1 MVHTKLLNGVYITK
15 KIMDTWHLKDF
26 QAVGFAGCFMAE
38 SGCDPG
44 AYNAAEKSGR
54 FKGSSAN
61 GSGYG
66 AGLAGWSNS
75 WKRQIQK
82 QFNNYRPIETWSLDQ
97 QIAIITKGC
106 SESFINLLRNTK
118 TAGQSTDIVLRGYEN
133 GTGGRGTKLRS
144 QQSMKGYTWCKTSY
158 LADGSRH
165 TFRDGYIGALTSRIS
180 WANAILSKMGSVN
193 LADLSGLGAEVS
205 DGGFDGGG
213 FGDTGGAGM
222 GNSNAYPVHDEYKT
236 YTGQGGDLFA
246 NSKDNAFQMAS
257 ATSKQTMFSS
267 KDQFASSHTRIYSTN
282 DSCIVLDELKIPYN
296 SNDPAIEYAN
306 QGITKKDVEKK
317 SADTST
323 GKKDTSTGKKD
334 TSTGKT
340 DKKSNSTDKSN
351 TNKNTKKSK

>member
-1 MVHTKLLNGVYITK
+1 MAGKKLLNGVYITK

-26 QAVGFAGCFMAE
+26 QAAGFAGCFMEE

-66 AGLAGWSNS
+66 AGLAQWSNA
-75 WKRQIQK
+75 WKRQIQR
-82 QFNNYRPIETWSLDQ
+82 QFHNSRPIENWSLDQ
-97 QIAIITKGC
+97 QIAIVTQGC
-106 SESFINLLRNTK
+106 SESFINLLRK
-118 TAGQSTDIVLRGYEN
+118 TTSVGQSTDIVLRGYEN
-133 GTGGRGTKLRS
+133 GSAGKGTKLRS
-144 QQSMKGYTWCKTSY
+144 QQSMKAYTWCKTSY
-158 LADGSRH
+158 MADGSRR
-165 TFRDGYIGALTSRIS
+165 TFKDGYIGALTCRTS
-180 WANAILSKMGSVN
+180 WANAVLSKMGSVN
-193 LADLSGLGAEVS
+193 LADLSGLGTEVS
-205 DGGFDGGG
+205 GGLDSGG
-213 FGDTGGAGM
+213 FGDGGAGM
-222 GNSNAYPVHDEYKT
+222 GNSNAYPIHDEYKT
-236 YTGQGGDLFA
+236 FTGQGKNIFA

-306 QGITKKDVEKK
+306 QGITKEDVAKK

-323 GKKDTSTGKKD
+323 GKKDTSTGKA
-334 TSTGKT
+334 
-340 DKKSNSTDKSN
+340 DKKTNSTDKSN

>member
-1 MVHTKLLNGVYITK
+1 MAGKKLLNGVYITK

-26 QAVGFAGCFMAE
+26 QAAGFAGCFMEE

-66 AGLAGWSNS
+66 AGLAQWSNA
-75 WKRQIQK
+75 WKRQIQR
-82 QFNNYRPIETWSLDQ
+82 QFHNSRPIENWSLDQ
-97 QIAIITKGC
+97 QIAIVTQGC
-106 SESFINLLRNTK
+106 SESFINLLRK
-118 TAGQSTDIVLRGYEN
+118 TTSVGQSTDIVLRGYEN
-133 GTGGRGTKLRS
+133 GSAGKGTKLRS
-144 QQSMKGYTWCKTSY
+144 QQSMKAYTWCKTSY
-158 LADGSRH
+158 MADGSRR
-165 TFRDGYIGALTSRIS
+165 TFKDGYIGALTCRTS
-180 WANAILSKMGSVN
+180 WANAVLSKMGSVN
-193 LADLSGLGAEVS
+193 LADLSGLGTEVS
-205 DGGFDGGG
+205 GGLDSGG
-213 FGDTGGAGM
+213 FGDGGAGM
-222 GNSNAYPVHDEYKT
+222 GNSNAYPVHDEYQT
-236 YTGQGGDLFA
+236 FTGQGGNIFE

-296 SNDPAIEYAN
+296 SNDPDIEYAN
-306 QGITKKDVEKK
+306 QGITKEDVAKK

-323 GKKDTSTGKKD
+323 DKKDTSTGKA
-334 TSTGKT
+334 
-340 DKKSNSTDKSN
+340 DKKTNSTDKFN

>member
-1 MVHTKLLNGVYITK
+1 MAGKKLLNGVYITK

-26 QAVGFAGCFMAE
+26 QAAGFAGCFMEE

-66 AGLAGWSNS
+66 AGLAQWSNE
-75 WKRQIQK
+75 WKRQIQR
-82 QFNNYRPIETWSLDQ
+82 QFHNSRPIENWSLDQ
-97 QIAIITKGC
+97 QIAIVTQGC
-106 SESFINLLRNTK
+106 SESFINLLRK
-118 TAGQSTDIVLRGYEN
+118 TTSVGQSTDIVLRGYEN
-133 GTGGRGTKLRS
+133 GSAGKGTKLRS
-144 QQSMKGYTWCKTSY
+144 QQSMKAYTWCKTSY
-158 LADGSRH
+158 MADGSRR
-165 TFRDGYIGALTSRIS
+165 TFKDGYIGALTCRTS
-180 WANAILSKMGSVN
+180 WANAVLSKMGSVN
-193 LADLSGLGAEVS
+193 LADLSGLGTEVS
-205 DGGFDGGG
+205 EGLYGGDM
-213 FGDTGGAGM
+213 GDGM
-222 GNSNAYPVHDEYKT
+222 GNFNAYPVHDEYQT
-236 YTGQGGDLFA
+236 FTGQGGNIFE

-267 KDQFASSHTRIYSTN
+267 KDKFASSHTRIYSTN

-306 QGITKKDVEKK
+306 QGITKEDVAKK

-323 GKKDTSTGKKD
+323 GKKDTSTGKA
-334 TSTGKT
+334 
-340 DKKSNSTDKSN
+340 DKKTNSTDKSN

>member
-1 MVHTKLLNGVYITK
+1 MAGKKLLNGVYITK

-26 QAVGFAGCFMAE
+26 QAAGFAGCFMEE

-66 AGLAGWSNS
+66 AGLAQWSNA
-75 WKRQIQK
+75 WKRQIQR
-82 QFNNYRPIETWSLDQ
+82 QFHNSRPIENWSLDQ
-97 QIAIITKGC
+97 QIAIVTQGC
-106 SESFINLLRNTK
+106 SESFINLLRK
-118 TAGQSTDIVLRGYEN
+118 TTSVGQSTDIVLRGYEN
-133 GTGGRGTKLRS
+133 GSAGKGTRLRS
-144 QQSMKGYTWCKTSY
+144 QQSMKSYTWCKTSY
-158 LADGSRH
+158 MADGSRR
-165 TFRDGYIGALTSRIS
+165 TFKDGYIGALTCRTS
-180 WANAILSKMGSVN
+180 WANAVLSKMGSVN
-193 LADLSGLGAEVS
+193 LADLSGLGTEVS
-205 DGGFDGGG
+205 GGLDGGG

-222 GNSNAYPVHDEYKT
+222 GNSNAYPVHDEYQT
-236 YTGQGGDLFA
+236 FTGQGGNIFE

-267 KDQFASSHTRIYSTN
+267 KDKFASSHTRIYSTN

-323 GKKDTSTGKKD
+323 GKKDTSTGK
-334 TSTGKT
+334 T

>member
-1 MVHTKLLNGVYITK
+1 MAGKKLLNGVYITK

-26 QAVGFAGCFMAE
+26 QAAGFAGCFMEE

-66 AGLAGWSNS
+66 AGLAQWSNA
-75 WKRQIQK
+75 WKRQIQR
-82 QFNNYRPIETWSLDQ
+82 QFHNSRPIENWSLDQ
-97 QIAIITKGC
+97 QIAIVTQGC
-106 SESFINLLRNTK
+106 SESFINLLRK
-118 TAGQSTDIVLRGYEN
+118 TTSVGQSTDIVLRGYEN
-133 GTGGRGTKLRS
+133 GSAGKGTKLRS
-144 QQSMKGYTWCKTSY
+144 QQSMKAYTWCKTSY
-158 LADGSRH
+158 MADGSRR
-165 TFRDGYIGALTSRIS
+165 TFKDGYIGALTCRTS
-180 WANAILSKMGSVN
+180 WANAVLSKMGSVN
-193 LADLSGLGAEVS
+193 LADLSGLGTEVS
-205 DGGFDGGG
+205 GGLDSGG
-213 FGDTGGAGM
+213 FGDGGAGM

-236 YTGQGGDLFA
+236 FTGQGGNIFE

-267 KDQFASSHTRIYSTN
+267 KDKFASSHTRIYSTN

-296 SNDPAIEYAN
+296 SNDPDIEYAN
-306 QGITKKDVEKK
+306 QGITKEDVAKK

-323 GKKDTSTGKKD
+323 DKKDTSTCKA
-334 TSTGKT
+334 
-340 DKKSNSTDKSN
+340 DKKTNSTDKFN

>member
-1 MVHTKLLNGVYITK
+1 MAGKKLLNGVYITK

-26 QAVGFAGCFMAE
+26 QAAGFAGCFMEE

-66 AGLAGWSNS
+66 AGLAQWSNA
-75 WKRQIQK
+75 WKRQIQR
-82 QFNNYRPIETWSLDQ
+82 QFHNFRPIENWSLDQ
-97 QIAIITKGC
+97 QIAIVTQGC
-106 SESFINLLRNTK
+106 SESFINLLRK
-118 TAGQSTDIVLRGYEN
+118 TTSVGQSTDIVLRGYEN
-133 GTGGRGTKLRS
+133 GSAGKGTKLRS
-144 QQSMKGYTWCKTSY
+144 QQSMKAYTWCKTSY
-158 LADGSRH
+158 MADGSRR
-165 TFRDGYIGALTSRIS
+165 TFKDGYIGALTCRTS
-180 WANAILSKMGSVN
+180 WANAVLSKMGSVN
-193 LADLSGLGAEVS
+193 LADLSGLGTEVS
-205 DGGFDGGG
+205 GGLDSGG
-213 FGDTGGAGM
+213 FGDGGAGM
-222 GNSNAYPVHDEYKT
+222 GNSNAYPVHDEYQT
-236 YTGQGGDLFA
+236 FTGQGGNIFE

-296 SNDPAIEYAN
+296 SNDPDIEYAN
-306 QGITKKDVEKK
+306 QGITKEDVAKK

-323 GKKDTSTGKKD
+323 DKKDTSTGKA
-334 TSTGKT
+334 
-340 DKKSNSTDKSN
+340 DKKTNSTDKFN

>member
-1 MVHTKLLNGVYITK
+1 MAGKKLLNGVYITK

-26 QAVGFAGCFMAE
+26 QAAGFAGCFMEE

-66 AGLAGWSNS
+66 AGLAQWSNA
-75 WKRQIQK
+75 WKRQIQR
-82 QFNNYRPIETWSLDQ
+82 QFHNSRPIENWSLDQ
-97 QIAIITKGC
+97 QIAIVTQGC
-106 SESFINLLRNTK
+106 SESFINLLRK
-118 TAGQSTDIVLRGYEN
+118 TTSVGQSTDIVLRGYEN
-133 GTGGRGTKLRS
+133 GSAGKGTKLRS
-144 QQSMKGYTWCKTSY
+144 QQSMKAYTWCKTSY
-158 LADGSRH
+158 MADGSRR
-165 TFRDGYIGALTSRIS
+165 TFKDGYIGALTCRTS
-180 WANAILSKMGSVN
+180 WANAVLSKMGSVN
-193 LADLSGLGAEVS
+193 LADLSGIGTEVS
-205 DGGFDGGG
+205 EGLYGGD
-213 FGDTGGAGM
+213 FGDMGGGM
-222 GNSNAYPVHDEYKT
+222 GNFNAYPVHDEYQT
-236 YTGQGGDLFA
+236 FTGQGGNIFE

-306 QGITKKDVEKK
+306 QGITKEDVAKK

-323 GKKDTSTGKKD
+323 GKKDTSTSKPD
-334 TSTGKT
+334 NKT
-340 DKKSNSTDKSN
+340 NSTDKSN

>member
-1 MVHTKLLNGVYITK
+1 MAGKKLLNGVYITK

-26 QAVGFAGCFMAE
+26 QAAGFAGCFMEE

-66 AGLAGWSNS
+66 AGLAQWSNA
-75 WKRQIQK
+75 WKRQIQR
-82 QFNNYRPIETWSLDQ
+82 QFHNSRPIENWSLDQ
-97 QIAIITKGC
+97 QIAIVTQGC
-106 SESFINLLRNTK
+106 SESFINLLRK
-118 TAGQSTDIVLRGYEN
+118 TTSVGQSTDIVLRGYEN
-133 GTGGRGTKLRS
+133 GSAGKGTKLRS
-144 QQSMKGYTWCKTSY
+144 QQSMKAYTWCKTSY
-158 LADGSRH
+158 MADGSRR
-165 TFRDGYIGALTSRIS
+165 TFKDGYIGALTCRTS
-180 WANAILSKMGSVN
+180 WANAVLSKMGSVN
-193 LADLSGLGAEVS
+193 LADLSGLGTEVS
-205 DGGFDGGG
+205 EGLYGGDM
-213 FGDTGGAGM
+213 GDGM
-222 GNSNAYPVHDEYKT
+222 GNFNAYPVHDEYQT
-236 YTGQGGDLFA
+236 FTGQGGNIFE

-306 QGITKKDVEKK
+306 QGITKEDVAKK

-323 GKKDTSTGKKD
+323 GKKDTSTGKA
-334 TSTGKT
+334 
-340 DKKSNSTDKSN
+340 DKKTNSTDKSN

>member
-1 MVHTKLLNGVYITK
+1 MAGKKLLNGVYITK

-26 QAVGFAGCFMAE
+26 QAAGFAGCFMEE

-66 AGLAGWSNS
+66 AGLAQWSNA
-75 WKRQIQK
+75 WKRQIQR
-82 QFNNYRPIETWSLDQ
+82 QFHNSRPIENWSLDQ
-97 QIAIITKGC
+97 QIAIVTQGC
-106 SESFINLLRNTK
+106 SESFINLLRK
-118 TAGQSTDIVLRGYEN
+118 TTSVGQSTDIVLRGYEN
-133 GTGGRGTKLRS
+133 GSAGKGTRLRS
-144 QQSMKGYTWCKTSY
+144 QQSMKAYTWCKTSY
-158 LADGSRH
+158 MADGSRR
-165 TFRDGYIGALTSRIS
+165 TFKDGYIGALTCRTS
-180 WANAILSKMGSVN
+180 WANAVLSKMGSVN
-193 LADLSGLGAEVS
+193 LADLSGLGTEVS
-205 DGGFDGGG
+205 EGLYGGDM
-213 FGDTGGAGM
+213 GDGM
-222 GNSNAYPVHDEYKT
+222 GNFNAYPVHDEYQT
-236 YTGQGGDLFA
+236 FTGQGGNIFE

-267 KDQFASSHTRIYSTN
+267 KDKFASSHTRIYSTN

-306 QGITKKDVEKK
+306 QGITKEDVAKK

-323 GKKDTSTGKKD
+323 GKKDTSTGKA
-334 TSTGKT
+334 
-340 DKKSNSTDKSN
+340 DKKTNSTDKSN

>member
-1 MVHTKLLNGVYITK
+1 MAGKKLLNGVYITK

-26 QAVGFAGCFMAE
+26 QAAGFAGCFMEE

-66 AGLAGWSNS
+66 AGLAQWSNA
-75 WKRQIQK
+75 WKRQIQR
-82 QFNNYRPIETWSLDQ
+82 QFHNSRPIENWSLDQ
-97 QIAIITKGC
+97 QIAIVTQGC
-106 SESFINLLRNTK
+106 SESFINLLRK
-118 TAGQSTDIVLRGYEN
+118 TTSVGQSTDIVLRGYEN
-133 GTGGRGTKLRS
+133 GSAGKGTKLRS
-144 QQSMKGYTWCKTSY
+144 QQSMKAYTWCKTSY
-158 LADGSRH
+158 MADGSRR
-165 TFRDGYIGALTSRIS
+165 TFKDGYIGALTCRTS
-180 WANAILSKMGSVN
+180 WANAVLSKMGSVN
-193 LADLSGLGAEVS
+193 LADLSGLGTEVS
-205 DGGFDGGG
+205 EGLYGGDM
-213 FGDTGGAGM
+213 GDGM
-222 GNSNAYPVHDEYKT
+222 GNFNAYPIHDEYQT
-236 YTGQGGDLFA
+236 FTGQGGNIFA

-267 KDQFASSHTRIYSTN
+267 KDNFASSHTRIYSTN

-306 QGITKKDVEKK
+306 QGITKEDVAKK

-323 GKKDTSTGKKD
+323 GKKDTSTGKA
-334 TSTGKT
+334 
-340 DKKSNSTDKSN
+340 DKKTNSTDKSN

>member
-1 MVHTKLLNGVYITK
+1 MAGKKLLNGVYITK

-26 QAVGFAGCFMAE
+26 QAAGFAGCFMEE

-66 AGLAGWSNS
+66 AGLAQWSNA
-75 WKRQIQK
+75 WKRQIQR
-82 QFNNYRPIETWSLDQ
+82 QFHNSRPIENWSLDQ
-97 QIAIITKGC
+97 QIAIVTQGC
-106 SESFINLLRNTK
+106 SESFINLLRK
-118 TAGQSTDIVLRGYEN
+118 TTSVGQSTDIVLRGYEN
-133 GTGGRGTKLRS
+133 GSAGKGTKLRS
-144 QQSMKGYTWCKTSY
+144 QQSMKAYTWCKTSY
-158 LADGSRH
+158 MADGSRR
-165 TFRDGYIGALTSRIS
+165 TFKDGYIGALTCRTS
-180 WANAILSKMGSVN
+180 WANAVLSKMGSVN
-193 LADLSGLGAEVS
+193 LADLSGLGTEVS
-205 DGGFDGGG
+205 GGLDSGGFED
-213 FGDTGGAGM
+213 GGAGM
-222 GNSNAYPVHDEYKT
+222 GNSNAYPVHDEYQT
-236 YTGQGGDLFA
+236 FTGQGGNIFE

-296 SNDPAIEYAN
+296 SNDPDIEYAN
-306 QGITKKDVEKK
+306 QGITKEDVAKK

-323 GKKDTSTGKKD
+323 DKKDTSTGKA
-334 TSTGKT
+334 
-340 DKKSNSTDKSN
+340 DKKTNSTDKSN

>member
-1 MVHTKLLNGVYITK
+1 MTGKKLLNGVYITK

-26 QAVGFAGCFMAE
+26 QAAGFAGCFMEE

-66 AGLAGWSNS
+66 AGLAQWSNA
-75 WKRQIQK
+75 WKRQIQR
-82 QFNNYRPIETWSLDQ
+82 QFHNSRPIENWSLDQ
-97 QIAIITKGC
+97 QIAIVTQGC
-106 SESFINLLRNTK
+106 SESFINLLRK
-118 TAGQSTDIVLRGYEN
+118 TTSVGQSTDIVLRGYEN
-133 GTGGRGTKLRS
+133 GSAGKGTRLRS
-144 QQSMKGYTWCKTSY
+144 QQSMKSYTWCKTSY
-158 LADGSRH
+158 MADGSRR
-165 TFRDGYIGALTSRIS
+165 TFKDGYIGALTCRTS
-180 WANAILSKMGSVN
+180 WANAVLSKMGSVN
-193 LADLSGLGAEVS
+193 LADLSGLGTEVS
-205 DGGFDGGG
+205 DGLDGGG

-222 GNSNAYPVHDEYKT
+222 GNSNAYPVHDEYQT
-236 YTGQGGDLFA
+236 FTGQGGNIFE

-267 KDQFASSHTRIYSTN
+267 KDKFASSHTRIYSTN

-323 GKKDTSTGKKD
+323 GKKDTSTGK
-334 TSTGKT
+334 T

>member
-1 MVHTKLLNGVYITK
+1 MAGKKLLNGVYITK

-26 QAVGFAGCFMAE
+26 QAAGFAGCFMEE

-66 AGLAGWSNS
+66 AGLAQWSNA
-75 WKRQIQK
+75 WKRQIQR
-82 QFNNYRPIETWSLDQ
+82 QFHNSRPIENWSLDQ
-97 QIAIITKGC
+97 QIAIVTQGC
-106 SESFINLLRNTK
+106 SESFINLLRK
-118 TAGQSTDIVLRGYEN
+118 TTSVGQSTDIVLRGYEN
-133 GTGGRGTKLRS
+133 GSAGKGTRLRS
-144 QQSMKGYTWCKTSY
+144 QQSMKAYTWCKTSY
-158 LADGSRH
+158 MADGSRR
-165 TFRDGYIGALTSRIS
+165 TFKDGYIGALTCRTS
-180 WANAILSKMGSVN
+180 WANAVLSKMGSVN
-193 LADLSGLGAEVS
+193 LADLSGLGTEVS
-205 DGGFDGGG
+205 EGLYGGDM
-213 FGDTGGAGM
+213 GDGM
-222 GNSNAYPVHDEYKT
+222 GNFNAYPVHDEYQT
-236 YTGQGGDLFA
+236 FTGQGGNIFE

-296 SNDPAIEYAN
+296 SNDPDIEYAN
-306 QGITKKDVEKK
+306 QGITKEDVAKK

-323 GKKDTSTGKKD
+323 GKKDTSTGKA
-334 TSTGKT
+334 
-340 DKKSNSTDKSN
+340 DKKTNSTDKSN

>member
-1 MVHTKLLNGVYITK
+1 MAGKKLLNGVYITK

-26 QAVGFAGCFMAE
+26 QAAGFAGCFMEE

-61 GSGYG
+61 GAGYG
-66 AGLAGWSNS
+66 AGLAQWSNA
-75 WKRQIQK
+75 WKRQIQR
-82 QFNNYRPIETWSLDQ
+82 QFNNSRPIENWSLDQ
-97 QIAIITKGC
+97 QIAIVTKGC
-106 SESFINLLRNTK
+106 SESFINLLRK
-118 TAGQSTDIVLRGYEN
+118 TTSVGQSTDIVLRGYEN
-133 GTGGRGTKLRS
+133 GSAGKGTRLRS
-144 QQSMKGYTWCKTSY
+144 QQSMKAYTWCKTSY
-158 LADGSRH
+158 MADGSRR
-165 TFRDGYIGALTSRIS
+165 TFKDGYIGALTCRTS
-180 WANAILSKMGSVN
+180 WANAVLSKMGSVN
-193 LADLSGLGAEVS
+193 LADLSGLGTEVS
-205 DGGFDGGG
+205 GGLDGDG

-222 GNSNAYPVHDEYKT
+222 GNSNAYPVHDEYQT
-236 YTGQGGDLFA
+236 FTGQGGNIFA

-267 KDQFASSHTRIYSTN
+267 KDKFASSHTRIYSTN

-306 QGITKKDVEKK
+306 QGITKEDVAKK

-323 GKKDTSTGKKD
+323 GKTVKK
-334 TSTGKT
+334 T
-340 DKKSNSTDKSN
+340 NSTDKSN